1 MKDNNRLA
9 VIGAA
14 ALPVGWYPDRLDM
27 DAALH
32 VTRMA
37 ISDAGI
43 DKKDIGAVFIAPP
56 VGHEW
61 LEYHLTCARLVDEF
75 GLGLNNKYN
84 GQVQAGNA
92 SLMPMLGLA
101 RGVMT
106 TEDANCVLVVHSQS
120 VSRMPLRL
128 PPDAIKDFYRDSSRQ
143 YLEWEFPY
151 GMTSD
156 GRAAMVAQ
164 RYMNETGTTPEQLA
178 SVVVS
183 HRKWAQMNA
192 DARFNNAVTIKDVL
206 DSEIVANPLH
216 DLECSQLSD
225 AASAFILTSAEK
237 AKNGFG
243 RKPVYIL
250 GEGCG
255 GCTHFSM
262 VQKPDKDITRIP
274 GLHSATEK
282 ALQEAKVKLDDIA
295 VVEAL
300 GGYPVFSLL
309 ALEEM
314 GYCRRG
320 EAGKFVMEG
329 NTWPD
334 GKLPMCTNGGALSA
348 GYAGYGAYLIT
359 LYESVL
365 QLREEAKNR
374 QVKGAELAMCVF
386 EETEAFMQ
394 FDVAV
399 LGNKLT

>member
-1 MKDNNRLA
+1 VKDDNRLA
-9 VIGAA
+9 IIGAA
-14 ALPVGWYPDRLDM
+14 ALPLGWFPDRLDL
-27 DAALH
+27 DAAIQ
-32 VTRMA
+32 VIRMA
-37 ISDAGI
+37 ITDAGI

-56 VGHEW
+56 WGHEW
-61 LEYHLTCARLVDEF
+61 LEYYLTCARLVDEF
-75 GLGLNNKYN
+75 GLGMHNKYS
-84 GQVQAGNA
+84 GQVQAGGV
-92 SLMPMLGLA
+92 SLIPMLGLIW
-101 RGVMT
+101 GVLA
-106 TEDANCVLVVHSQS
+106 TEDVNCVLLVHTQS
-120 VSRMPLRL
+120 VSRLPLRL
-128 PPDAIKDFYRDSSRQ
+128 PPTAIKDFYRDSSRQ

-156 GRAAMVAQ
+156 ARAAMVAQ

-183 HRKWAQMNA
+183 HRKWAQLND
-192 DARFNNAVTIKDVL
+192 DARFNTPVTIQDVL

-216 DLECSQLSD
+216 DLECSKLSD
-225 AASAFILTSAEK
+225 AASALILTNAEK
-237 AKNGFG
+237 AKSIG
-243 RKPVYIL
+243 RKPIYIL

-262 VQKPDKDITRIP
+262 VQKPDKDVTRIP
-274 GLHSATEK
+274 GIHNATEK
-282 ALQEAKVKLDDIA
+282 ALQEAKVKLEDIA
-295 VVEAL
+295 VVEAF

-314 GYCRRG
+314 GYCHRG

-334 GKLPMCTNGGALSA
+334 GKLPMCTNGGALGA
-348 GYAGYGAYLIT
+348 GHAGFGTGFMT

-365 QLREEAKNR
+365 QLREEANNR
-374 QVKGAELAMCVF
+374 QVNGAELAMCVF
-386 EETEAFMQ
+386 EETEAYMQ